1 MAVSFG
7 RGGRA
12 GGGGGLTLGPPTNQF
27 TGANKAAAEAARDA
41 YDTANSGWLDQYDA
55 EPTYTIILTYGTTT
69 IYQSRRGGAW
79 ADVTGLVRGPSGED
93 GSSGSFERQ
102 IFQASTTPITT
113 APTTPASIST
123 ADAVP
128 ALPGGW
134 SAAPPTGD
142 NPIYVSIQRVARGTT
157 TVTYTT
163 PIRWDGTDGIDG
175 SGVSI
180 TVQDE
185 GTALATAASTLNFTG
200 GGVTATG
207 ATGVKTID
215 IPTPT
220 GTDLSVSRRNNQN
233 DVQIRSSTGSNTT
246 IEAAEADNPG
256 VMTSGNFNQLA
267 ALPPLWVTTETY
279 ATGDQVSH
287 DEKIYRS
294 LTDSNTGNNPASDAT
309 NWGVLGTGTGTGGTT
324 DITFLPHQ
332 WGATNNYSAGD
343 QVAYR
348 SKIYIANKD
357 ITGAALNGNPSA
369 TPADWDVTG
378 RDLTDAEEAV
388 LAQSPRGWEAGIHSV
403 NDQAAWDGKIYECIV
418 ARTAGDTDNPATD
431 TTSWRAVSGATGGGG
446 GISSVRTD
454 GTIDGD
460 GVNSDLSVHNP
471 FSDADET
478 LLDGVA
484 VDVIVYYV
492 LSNVHA
498 EFDAL
503 DFGDT
508 VRFTYGTHTHDATV
522 LAGERDGNI
531 ARLIIQPIAVWSAIE
546 AEANTTL
553 THGSDQLG
561 GWVNASLQTALSDI
575 DRSGRW
581 YRSLRETGAGT
592 DVWRLIDRV
601 DRLDDTHLS
610 LGTRSGTTLIIES
623 STGNDVTLPS
633 ASTTEAGLESAANNE
648 LLEALPQ
655 KWVSAQVYAEG
666 TQVTFGEH
674 LYRCIV
680 ARTVADTDNP
690 SVDSTGW
697 TQLGSGET
705 DLALGTRTA
714 STLEV
719 ESSTGDDVTL
729 PAVTTTQAGLA
740 TGPDKTQLNSAP
752 MRWAAGIFSVGDQV
766 QHDNKVYICT
776 AARTA
781 ADTDDPETDSASW
794 DVVIGAS
801 ALDGYVN
808 DLSSYS
814 TTAQVTTAITNATDD
829 VINDQ
834 GEYDSTSAY
843 AARDLVRHDGATYL
857 AIIAVAANTDTTTE
871 PGSGSDWE
879 TSWYRIG
886 FEDGPPNAFVNIQ
899 RTDNNIT
906 VTRESGENPST
917 ITLGSGS
924 LELNEL
930 GSEAVTFASASVW
943 TAPANTI
950 DISQIGDGDFYAVS
964 IRSHTLG
971 EKLFFLPEDTIHDN
985 VSAGGAAS
993 GRIAITDDFSTSYT
1007 NIHVYFGRTSGDELV
1022 VAVTNSEVDFTNLT
1036 IWKFGGDVDDNA
1048 TRSEQIAFG
1057 SVSSQVDA
1065 QGRVTLGEAT
1075 PIATDPITVLN
1086 PSDGEP
1092 EILSNISG
1100 DDFTVA
1106 AGTYLVK
1113 IQAQATGST
1122 GNNIAQFAIRNA
1134 SDDSIIAYSSNESF
1148 VRNPQRAESFLV
1160 VNLDKATT
1168 VNVVLSTVRSTTTL
1182 AANWTAQ
1189 FIRWG
1194 GGRETRTVQEFS
1206 PRDLGTRTFDL
1217 DGSATSIKLTSG
1229 TMDTD
1234 DVITVPD
1241 HGYIIAITTV
1251 PGLNLRGSVSWHLAE
1266 DLRDQVEDTNAI
1278 AAFYTD
1284 TNNVLFF
1291 RAGAQDGGTATTGNK
1306 IIVQHIGSTR
1316 DDSGG
1321 ATDATPSIL
1330 TFQITGD
1337 ASVVAGS
1344 IANTTYDYL
1353 VEISQSAHVGAARLI
1368 GFIGTDSNPNSFDTL
1383 VNLNSGNFHHAAG
1396 TLTIPPG
1403 TTLTANQVYTI
1414 QLEVYPTGTAVTT
1427 APTIY
1432 HDYRITAHAPAAQ
1445 THFGIAPY
1453 TDGHTAQQVI
1463 DSIVFA
1469 NHDLSTNG
1477 TAAGTYTLT
1486 PIPNSG
1492 EFVPYWAVPT
1502 SATQPTAFRQ
1512 NGQLISAV
1520 VIGNAI
1526 NRTIAG
1532 VQYTIYHYE
1541 VDARIDNFADGT
1553 VTVVS

>member
-1 MAVSFG
+1 MSFSFQS
-7 RGGRA
+7 GGG

-41 YDTANSGWLDQYDA
+41 YDTANSGWLDQYDE
-55 EPTYTIILTYGTTT
+55 EPTFTIILTYGTTT

-93 GSSGSFERQ
+93 GGTGSFERQ
-102 IFQASTTPITT
+102 VFQASATPITT
-113 APTTPASIST
+113 APTIPGSIAT

-128 ALPGGW
+128 AVPSGW

-142 NPIYVSIQRVARGTT
+142 VPIYVSIQRVARDSTV
-157 TVTYTT
+157 VTYTT
-163 PIRWDGTDGIDG
+163 PIRWDGSDGIDG

-215 IPTPT
+215 IPEAE

-233 DVQIRSSTGSNTT
+233 DVQIRSSTGANTT
-246 IEAAEADNPG
+246 IEAAEAANPG
-256 VMTSGNFNQLA
+256 IMTSGNFNQLA
-267 ALPPLWVTTETY
+267 ALPPLWLTTETY
-279 ATGDQVSH
+279 NTGDQVSH
-287 DEKIYRS
+287 DEKIYQS

-531 ARLIIQPIAVWSAIE
+531 ARLIIQPIAVWTAIE

-690 SVDSTGW
+690 SVDTTGW

-729 PAVTTTQAGLA
+729 PAVTTNQAGLA
-740 TGPDKTQLNSAP
+740 TGADKTQLNSAP

-917 ITLGSGS
+917 ITLGSGA

-943 TAPANTI
+943 TAPANAI
-950 DISQIGDGDFYAVS
+950 DISQIEEGDFYAVS

-985 VSAGGAAS
+985 VSAGGASS

-1036 IWKFGGDVDDNA
+1036 IWKFGGDVADNS
-1048 TRSEQIAFG
+1048 TRTERISFQDPAQLAANT
-1057 SVSSQVDA
+1057 SVELS
-1065 QGRVTLGEAT
+1065 
-1075 PIATDPITVLN
+1075 PIATNPISVIT
-1086 PSDGEP
+1086 PSDSDP
-1092 EILSNISG
+1092 EILSNVSG
-1100 DDFTVA
+1100 NDYTIA
-1106 AGTYLVK
+1106 AGTYIFKALSNS
-1113 IQAQATGST
+1113 GSSSGT
-1122 GNNIAQFAIRNA
+1122 ANKGVQFSIRNA
-1134 SDDSIIAYSSNESF
+1134 TDDSVIEGSTNEWTAGSNIGIEAIG
-1148 VRNPQRAESFLV
+1148 VI
-1160 VNLDKATT
+1160 NLDKDTA
-1168 VNVVLSTVRSTTTL
+1168 VN
-1182 AANWTAQ
+1182 TALVNTRTNSVNIDPVTIE
-1189 FIRWG
+1189 FTRWG
-1194 GGRETRTVQEFS
+1194 GGREVRTVQEFS

-1266 DLRDQVEDTNAI
+1266 DLRDQVEDTTAI

-1306 IIVQHIGSTR
+1306 IIVQHIGSTT

-1368 GFIGTDSNPNSFDTL
+1368 GFIGTDSNPQSFDTL
-1383 VNLNSGNFHHAAG
+1383 VNFNSGNFHHAAG

-1453 TDGHTAQQVI
+1453 TDGNTAQQVI

-1469 NHDLSTNG
+1469 NHDLATNG

>member
-113 APTTPASIST
+113 APTTPASIPT
-123 ADAVP
+123 ADAIP
-128 ALPGGW
+128 TLPGGW

-142 NPIYVSIQRVARGTT
+142 DPIYVSIQRVARDTT
-157 TVTYTT
+157 NVTYTT
-163 PIRWDGTDGIDG
+163 PVRWDGTDGTPG
-175 SGVSI
+175 SGTSI

-185 GTALATAASTLNFTG
+185 GTALTTAASTLNFTG

-215 IPTPT
+215 IPTAA

-279 ATGDQVSH
+279 NTGDQVSH

-403 NDQAAWDGKIYECIV
+403 NDQAAWDGKIYECIL

-431 TTSWRAVSGATGGGG
+431 TTGWRAVSGATGGGG

-454 GTIDGD
+454 STIDGD
-460 GVNSDLSVHNP
+460 GVNSDLSVHNA
-471 FSDADET
+471 FTDADET

-714 STLEV
+714 STIEV

-740 TGPDKTQLNSAP
+740 TGADKTQLNSAP

-776 AARTA
+776 ADRTA

-917 ITLGSGS
+917 ITLGSGA

-943 TAPANTI
+943 TAPANAI
-950 DISQIGDGDFYAVS
+950 DISQIEEGDFYAVS

-985 VSAGGAAS
+985 VSAGGASS

-1036 IWKFGGDVDDNA
+1036 IWKFGGDVADNSTRTERISFQDPARLNANA
-1048 TRSEQIAFG
+1048 TVELS
-1057 SVSSQVDA
+1057 
-1065 QGRVTLGEAT
+1065 
-1075 PIATDPITVLN
+1075 PIATDPISVIT
-1086 PSDGEP
+1086 PSDSDP
-1092 EILSNISG
+1092 EILSNVSG
-1100 DDFTVA
+1100 NDYTIA
-1106 AGTYLVK
+1106 AGTYLFK
-1113 IQAQATGST
+1113 ALSISDSGSGT
-1122 GNNIAQFAIRNA
+1122 TNRGVQFSIRNA
-1134 SDDSIIAYSSNESF
+1134 TDDSVIEGSTNEWWAGNSIG
-1148 VRNPQRAESFLV
+1148 VEAIGV
-1160 VNLDKATT
+1160 INLDKDTS
-1168 VNVVLSTVRSTTTL
+1168 VN
-1182 AANWTAQ
+1182 TALVNTRGT
-1189 FIRWG
+1189 FADLDSITIEFTRWG

-1217 DGSATSIKLTSG
+1217 DGSATSVKLTSG

-1234 DVITVPD
+1234 DVIVVPD
-1241 HGYIIAITTV
+1241 HGYIIAVTTV

-1266 DLRDQVEDTNAI
+1266 DLRDQVEDTTAI

-1337 ASVVAGS
+1337 DSPVAGS

-1353 VEISQSAHVGAARLI
+1353 VEISQSAHVGAARII

-1414 QLEVYPTGTAVTT
+1414 QLEVYPTGTVVTT

-1432 HDYRITAHAPAAQ
+1432 HDYRITARAPAAQ
-1445 THFGIAPY
+1445 THFGLAPY
-1453 TDGHTAQQVI
+1453 TDGQTIAQVI
-1463 DSIVFA
+1463 NGVVFA
-1469 NHDLSTNG
+1469 THDISQSG
-1477 TAAGTYTLT
+1477 TAAGTYTFT
-1486 PIPNSG
+1486 GIGSG
-1492 EFVPYWAVPT
+1492 EYVPYWAVPT
-1502 SATQPTAFRQ
+1502 SETQPTAFRQ

-1526 NRTIAG
+1526 DRTISS

-1541 VDARIDNFADGT
+1541 LEARIDNFAEGT
-1553 VTVVS
+1553 QTVVS